1 MAKNSKRA
9 EGAAG
14 RLAPGTACF
23 LTSNGKPSE
32 LNGRVVEV
40 VLGPR
45 EEHGDGPGPFYE
57 VTAGWLRELFPGKI
71 LITTREHLIPI
82 TGPDVDVSS
91 DERIDVDAAATVPGG
106 GAR

>member
-9 EGAAG
+9 SGAAG

-23 LTSNGKPSE
+23 LTSNGRPSE

-45 EEHGDGPGPFYE
+45 EEYGTGPGPFYE
-57 VTAGWLRELFPGKI
+57 ITAGWIRDIYPGRI

-91 DERIDVDAAATVPGG
+91 DERVGVDAHATVPVG